1 VLGDSNAHR
10 QEDSM
15 MALRLARCTM
25 NPAET
30 EEVLAERAALV
41 AAISHAVPGLTQTR
55 PASAADQ
62 TWIEGWRWDSPA
74 NPQAATAKASA
85 IPAARPAQ
93 GGRRV

>member
-15 MALRLARCTM
+15 MARRLARRTID
-25 NPAET
+25 PADT
-30 EEVLAERAALV
+30 QEVLAERAALV
-41 AAISHAVPGLTQTR
+41 AAISHAVPGRTQTR

-62 TWIEGWRWDSPA
+62 TWSDGWRWDSPTS
-74 NPQAATAKASA
+74 PQPAIAKPST

-93 GGRRV
+93 GGRRG